1 MTLLDKLQSLLILG
15 AVLAGLALGQITWLE
30 ENASAFI
37 VPFLMLM
44 LVGVFLHVPIRDLAH
59 GFRNVRFTS
68 LNLAVNFIW
77 TPVFGW
83 GLGAMFLR
91 DQPDLWVGL
100 IMLLVTPC
108 TDWYLVFTSV
118 ARGNVALASTQ
129 LPWHLVVQ
137 LLLLPVYL
145 FLFAGA
151 LVPIQADILLES
163 IAVVL
168 IVPLMVAVAA
178 RWSSRRYLG
187 RGWLESNLL
196 PHVGSWQLGFLLL
209 AIAAMFASQGRLL
222 IDRLDLVLLLAPALL
237 VFYVTNLVLAL
248 AVGRM
253 ARFDGPACVGL
264 CFATLA
270 RNSPISLAIA
280 VTAFPDRP
288 LIALALVIGP
298 LIELP
303 VLAVLAQLLKR
314 VSRQP
319 AQATLSG

>member
-1 MTLLDKLQSLLILG
+1 M
-15 AVLAGLALGQITWLE
+15 
-30 ENASAFI
+30 
-37 VPFLMLM
+37 
-44 LVGVFLHVPIRDLAH
+44 
-59 GFRNVRFTS
+59 
-68 LNLAVNFIW
+68 
-77 TPVFGW
+77 FGW

-137 LLLLPVYL
+137 LLLL
-145 FLFAGA
+145 
-151 LVPIQADILLES
+151 LES

-168 IVPLMVAVAA
+168 LVPLMVAVAA
-178 RWSSRRYLG
+178 RWSVPRYLG

-248 AVGRM
+248 GLGRM

-280 VTAFPDRP
+280 VTALPDRP

-303 VLAVLAQLLKR
+303 VLALLAQLLKR
-314 VSRQP
+314 LPRPDAQP
-319 AQATLSG
+319 SASG